1 MKICFSTLGCPDWS
15 WEEILAAAKDLGYDG
30 IELRGLGNEIYV
42 PKAKP
47 FLPENIQTSKRQLLD
62 KGLEISCITS
72 SCYLHEKDA
81 ESYIQE
87 GMEYIDLA
95 EQLNAPF
102 VRVLGDSEPSPK
114 APVDVKQV
122 IRMLK
127 VLGDY
132 ASQKGVMVLL
142 ETNGVFA
149 NSSVMIKTMEEVQHP
164 YVGVLW
170 DVHHPYRFMG
180 ESVFLTYNRLKRYI
194 RHVHVKDSLMEKG
207 RVRYCL
213 IGQGDI
219 PIKEAIDLLLQDDY
233 KGYISLEWLKR
244 WYYDLEEPGIVFSHF
259 IHAIRGMLK

>member
-72 SCYLHEKDA
+72 SCHLHEKDA

-102 VRVLGDSEPSPK
+102 VRVLGDSEPYPK

-132 ASQKGVMVLL
+132 AS
-142 ETNGVFA
+142 
-149 NSSVMIKTMEEVQHP
+149 
-164 YVGVLW
+164 
-170 DVHHPYRFMG
+170 
-180 ESVFLTYNRLKRYI
+180 
-194 RHVHVKDSLMEKG
+194 
-207 RVRYCL
+207 
-213 IGQGDI
+213 
-219 PIKEAIDLLLQDDY
+219 
-233 KGYISLEWLKR
+233 
-244 WYYDLEEPGIVFSHF
+244 
-259 IHAIRGMLK
+259 